1 MTAGGFAS
9 VERPLADGIDNDS
22 HCDILRVMYICVCN
36 AITVDT
42 VRDLAAEGLSFEEIQ
57 ALTNCSGSC
66 GSCLEFAESVVDQS
80 RRSSGPTLPIS
91 LATT

>member
-1 MTAGGFAS
+1 
-9 VERPLADGIDNDS
+9 
-22 HCDILRVMYICVCN
+22 MYLCVCN

-42 VRDLAAEGLSFEEIQ
+42 VRDLAAEGLSFEEIR

-80 RRSSGPTLPIS
+80 RRGGRPSLPVS
-91 LATT
+91 RVTG